1 MIITIIFLFDVRPIQ
16 RRMAHERINEH
27 IDNFARILFNAISE
41 FFFRRDLF
49 DRFYRNLLSLCHSG
63 AHTLTHFVRF
73 YFFFYFCLCSLC
85 VYCLLF
91 KIFAHNSL
99 AFSGEVLS
107 ASQIKSIYRICV
119 PLNVLNWLVG
129 WLVSWYQFARYAN

>member
-41 FFFRRDLF
+41 FFVRRDLF

-73 YFFFYFCLCSLC
+73 YFFFIFASVRSAFT
-85 VYCLLF
+85 VYCSRFLRTIHLHF
-91 KIFAHNSL
+91 PAKFYPPHKL
-99 AFSGEVLS
+99 RVFTGFVFL
-107 ASQIKSIYRICV
+107 
-119 PLNVLNWLVG
+119 
-129 WLVSWYQFARYAN
+129 